1 MSFPIVFAREP
12 LAALLR
18 VVAAWYRAMELLLL
32 FVAIVD
38 VSLKMSLGSK
48 SLGTVRVR
56 TFVIPCVISLMVP
69 DEG

>member
-32 FVAIVD
+32 LVAIID
-38 VSLKMSLGSK
+38 VSLKMSFGSK
-48 SLGTVRVR
+48 SFMTVRVR
-56 TFVIPCVISLMVP
+56 TFMIPGVISLMVP
-69 DEG
+69 DRG